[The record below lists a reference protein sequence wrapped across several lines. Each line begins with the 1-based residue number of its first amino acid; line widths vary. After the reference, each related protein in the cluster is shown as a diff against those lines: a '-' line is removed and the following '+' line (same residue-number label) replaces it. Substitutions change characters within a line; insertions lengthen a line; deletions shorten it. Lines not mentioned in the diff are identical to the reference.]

1 MTMPASVESLQRQN
15 AELTRR
21 LDEAEATIQAIQQG
35 AVDAFV
41 VEEVAGHR
49 VYTLESSERPYRL
62 FVEEMLQGVA
72 TLTESGVISWCN
84 RRLAELLGLPQD
96 RLAGSDLAEF
106 IVAGDRA
113 DYLHALR
120 EGPGRS
126 RGGEFHI
133 QHADGRVIPVHITLN
148 PLPVDSESWVGAFVT
163 DLTAQ
168 KDREALLAAQA
179 ALREADQRKNEF
191 LAMLAHELRN
201 PLAPIRNA
209 VDILRLTGGE
219 ATAVRRTSEML
230 ERQVGLMVR
239 LVDDLL
245 DVSRVSRGR
254 IELRRE
260 RTALAPIIG
269 YAVEATRPLFA
280 AKGVE
285 LGVVLPDAPVYL
297 HADPAR
303 LTQVVGNLLSNACK
317 FTPQAGTVSLS
328 VKRERSQVTISV
340 RDSGVGIPAQD
351 LDRVFEMFAQV
362 DTSLERASGGLGIG
376 LTLVKSLVE
385 MHGGR
390 VEARSEGPG
399 RGSEFLVHLPVLI
412 GSSTPAGNTA
422 PGDTTSATYRILV
435 VDDGRDAA
443 ESLALL
449 LKLHGHEVHI
459 AHDGVAAVDA
469 AEAFRPDVVLLDI
482 GMPRLNGYEACKR
495 IRAAPWGKNMVLLAQ
510 TGWGQ
515 EEDRRLTEEAGFDA
529 HLVKPVDYNALLRLI
544 ASLAPTGS

>member
-1 MTMPASVESLQRQN
+1 MTTSVEALQREN
-15 AELTRR
+15 AELSRR

-41 VEEVAGHR
+41 VEEMAGHR
-49 VYTLESSERPYRL
+49 VYALESAQRPYRL

-72 TLTESGVISWCN
+72 TLNDGGMVAWCN
-84 RRLAELLGLPQD
+84 RRLAELVGLPHD
-96 RLAGSDLAEF
+96 SVVGTRLGDF
-106 IVAGDRA
+106 VVPGDRA
-113 DYLHALR
+113 SYDRLLH
-120 EGPGRS
+120 EGQDRS
-126 RGGEFHI
+126 RGGEFRV
-133 QHADGRVIPVHITLN
+133 QRADGKVVPVYITLN
-148 PLPVDSESWVGAFVT
+148 PLPVDSGFWAGAFLT

-168 KDREALLAAQA
+168 KDRDALVSAQA

-219 ATAVRRTSEML
+219 AGAVQRTSSML

-260 RTALAPIIG
+260 RVDLVSVIAH
-269 YAVEATRPLFA
+269 AVEATRPLYA
-280 AKGVE
+280 AKGIE

-317 FTPQAGTVSLS
+317 FTPQGGTVSIS
-328 VKRERSQVTISV
+328 VKRERSQVSIRV
-340 RDSGVGIPAQD
+340 RDSGVGIPPGD
-351 LDRVFEMFAQV
+351 LNRIFEMFAQV
-362 DTSLERASGGLGIG
+362 DTSLERSSGGLGIG

-385 MHGGR
+385 MHEGR
-390 VEARSEGPG
+390 VEALSEGPG
-399 RGSEFLVHLPVLI
+399 RGSEFIVHLPVLV
-412 GSSTPAGNTA
+412 GSQSSSGAAQSETP
-422 PGDTTSATYRILV
+422 SATYRILV

-449 LKLHGHEVHI
+449 LKLHGHETRT
-459 AHDGVAAVDA
+459 AHDGLDAVDA

-482 GMPRLNGYEACKR
+482 GMPRLNGYDACRR
-495 IRAAPWGKNMVLLAQ
+495 IRAAPWGKNMVLIAQ

-529 HLVKPVDYNALLRLI
+529 HIVKPVDYTRLLRLI

>member
-1 MTMPASVESLQRQN
+1 VTASLESLQRQN
-15 AELTRR
+15 AELARR

-49 VYTLESSERPYRL
+49 VYALESSERPYRL

-72 TLTESGVISWCN
+72 TLNDSGMVTWCN

-96 RLAGSDLAEF
+96 TLAGTALGDF
-106 IVAGDRA
+106 IVNSGRPDYDR
-113 DYLHALR
+113 LLR
-120 EGPGRS
+120 EGPDRS
-126 RGGEFHI
+126 RGGEFRI
-133 QHADGRVIPVHITLN
+133 QRSDGRVVPVHITLN
-148 PLPVDSESWVGAFVT
+148 PLPVETESWVGAFVT

-209 VDILRLTGGE
+209 VDILRLTGGDE
-219 ATAVRRTSEML
+219 AAVLRTSSML

-260 RTALAPIIG
+260 RVDVAPVIMHAI
-269 YAVEATRPLFA
+269 ESTRPLFA
-280 AKGVE
+280 AREVE
-285 LGVVLPDAPVYL
+285 LGVVLPDAPVFL

-317 FTPQAGTVSLS
+317 FTPSGGTVSLA
-328 VKRERSQVTISV
+328 VKRERSQVSIRV

-351 LDRVFEMFAQV
+351 IGRIFDMFAQV
-362 DTSLERASGGLGIG
+362 DTSLERTSGGLGIG

-385 MHGGR
+385 MHDGR
-390 VEARSEGPG
+390 VEAHSDGPG
-399 RGSEFLVHLPVLI
+399 RGSEFVVHLPVLV
-412 GSSTPAGNTA
+412 GTPSTAGTTPSPETA
-422 PGDTTSATYRILV
+422 SASYRILV

-443 ESLALL
+443 ESLAML
-449 LKLHGHEVHI
+449 LKLHGHDART
-459 AHDGVAAVDA
+459 AHDGIEAVEAAD
-469 AEAFRPDVVLLDI
+469 EFRPDVVLLDL

-495 IRAAPWGKNMVLLAQ
+495 IRATPWGRNMVLLAQ

-544 ASLAPTGS
+544 NSLASNGN

>member
-1 MTMPASVESLQRQN
+1 VTASVESLQREN
-15 AELTRR
+15 AELARK

-41 VEEVAGHR
+41 VEEMAGHR
-49 VYTLESSERPYRL
+49 VYALESAERPYRL

-72 TLTESGVISWCN
+72 TLKDDGVVIWCN
-84 RRLAELLGLPQD
+84 RRLAELVGVSQDSVVGAQLG
-96 RLAGSDLAEF
+96 DL
-106 IVAGDRA
+106 IVHGDRA
-113 DYLHALR
+113 SYARLLE
-120 EGPGRS
+120 EGRDRS
-126 RGGEFHI
+126 RGGEFRV
-133 QHADGRVIPVHITLN
+133 QHADGRVITVYVTLN
-148 PLPVDSESWVGAFVT
+148 PLPGDSGDRIGAFIT

-209 VDILRLTGGE
+209 VDILRLTGTE
-219 ATAVRRTSEML
+219 AGAVQRTSAML
-230 ERQVGLMVR
+230 ERQVGQMVR

-260 RTALAPIIG
+260 RVELAPVINQ
-269 YAVEATRPLFA
+269 AVEATRPLFE

-285 LGVVLPDAPVYL
+285 LTVSLPDGQVHL

-303 LTQVVGNLLSNACK
+303 LAQVVGNLLSNASK
-317 FTPQAGTVSLS
+317 FTPSGGTVRLS
-328 VKRERSQVTISV
+328 VKRERGHVTIRV
-340 RDSGVGIPAQD
+340 RDSGVGIPRAD
-351 LDRVFEMFAQV
+351 LGRIFELFAQV
-362 DTSLERASGGLGIG
+362 DTSLERSHGGLGIG

-385 MHGGR
+385 MHDGR

-399 RGSEFLVHLPVLI
+399 AGSEFSVHLPVLV
-412 GSSTPAGNTA
+412 GTSKSPGAPATGEER
-422 PGDTTSATYRILV
+422 GETYKILV

-443 ESLALL
+443 DSLALL
-449 LKLHGHEVHI
+449 LRLHGHDART
-459 AHDGVAAVDA
+459 AHDGVEAIDV
-469 AEAFRPDVVLLDI
+469 AEGFRPDVVLLDI
-482 GMPRLNGYEACKR
+482 GMPLLNGYETCRR
-495 IRAAPWGKNMVLLAQ
+495 IRATSWGKNMVLIAQ

-515 EEDRRLTEEAGFDA
+515 EEDRRQTEEAGFDA
-529 HLVKPVDYNALLRLI
+529 HIVKPVDYARLLRLI
-544 ASLAPTGS
+544 ASLAPTNS